1 MHTVSI
7 PSDPPSPWLRLAHL
21 ARYDAPGRAAG
32 LRRLDDWEF
41 FVVLA
46 GATWMAT
53 ADGGRTAM
61 PAGSVALV
69 PPGLVFDWGLE
80 QHTHLAVHFDLH
92 AGRDAATG
100 AAITYLPGQA
110 EGGMARSAPAWRLR
124 CASKTSDIPLLR
136 SVGQAAAW
144 RERFAPL
151 VRLWSRGGAHSLA
164 DRLRASGILATALA
178 DWLGAG
184 RGGNAM
190 QGAGRVRALL
200 DELATSPVDLHLGVA
215 QLAQRCRMGEP
226 AFRRAFRAATGVSPR
241 RWLERRRVEA
251 VLGMLA
257 DPGVPVAHAAQVAGY
272 ADPFHF
278 ARVVRRV
285 TGCAPSSLRRPP

>member
-1 MHTVSI
+1 MHAISI
-7 PSDPPSPWLRLAHL
+7 PAHPPSPWLRLAHL

-53 ADGGRTAM
+53 VDGGRTAM
-61 PAGSVALV
+61 PAGSVALI

-92 AGRDAATG
+92 AAGDATG
-100 AAITYLPGQA
+100 AAITYLPGTSGA
-110 EGGMARSAPAWRLR
+110 GVARAVPAWRLR
-124 CASKTSDIPLLR
+124 SAGTVIDVPLLR
-136 SVGQAAAW
+136 SLGQAAAW

-164 DRLRASGILATALA
+164 DRLRASGIIATALA
-178 DWLGAG
+178 DWLGSG
-184 RGGNAM
+184 RGS
-190 QGAGRVRALL
+190 GATPGAARVRAML
-200 DELATSPVDLHLGVA
+200 DELATAAVDQRLGVT
-215 QLAQRCRMGEP
+215 QLAQRCRLGEA
-226 AFRRAFRAATGVSPR
+226 AFRRTFRAVTGVSPR

-257 DPGVPVAHAAQVAGY
+257 DPRVAVAQAAQVAGY
-272 ADPFHF
+272 DDPFHF

-285 TGCAPSSLRRPP
+285 TGCAPSGLRRLA